1 MRNTALHPKQQTAES
16 DFIIVGSG
24 AGGGPLACNLAK
36 NGFRVLVLEAGGWD
50 APGVAQVPAF
60 HAHAS
65 EHPDLSWEFFVKH
78 YANPKQPDSKWDNER
93 GGIFYPRT
101 ATVGGCTVHNAM
113 ITICGPTGDWDEI
126 AEITKDNSWSGER
139 MRTYFERLEH
149 CDYVSRPDG
158 KHDSFFEKIWDRIR
172 SIFGIGPRAN
182 PGRHGFDGWLHTTV
196 ADPELGLKDQELVEE
211 ILSALA
217 ATLIDQGVG
226 AIATIE
232 SFLVDLFGDK
242 IKARFDPNNWETM
255 KRRPEGVMLVPIAVR
270 DGQRSS
276 PRDYLS
282 QVQKEH
288 PERLIIWPETLVT
301 EIIFDREP
309 GQAGEPVAIGVR
321 FLQGKHLYE
330 AHPEPSS
337 TAGTAGEAY
346 CRGEVILCGGA
357 YNTPQ
362 LLKLSGIGPKTELE
376 SDKLQIK
383 VRVDLPG
390 VGTNLQDRY
399 EIAVISEVKKD
410 FVLLKNL
417 AMGEPAAEQQP
428 DAALKEWRE
437 RKTGL
442 YASNAVIVGI
452 LKKSQP
458 GLPAPDL
465 FIFAVPGFF
474 KGYYKGYSAN
484 RANPDL
490 VTKHNL
496 MTWLVFKAHTKNRAG
511 SVTLRSRNPLD
522 VPEINFHY
530 FYEGTDAD
538 EGEDLNAIT
547 EGFKFIRKINKIAM
561 ERGVV
566 KGEVWPRPEDN
577 VQDEATIRH
586 FIAREAWGHHASCS
600 CPIGADGD
608 PTAVLDSRFR
618 VRGVRNLRVVD
629 ASVFPR
635 IPGFFIVTNVY
646 MISEK
651 ASDVIAEDNRNL
663 RGKWNR

>member
-1 MRNTALHPKQQTAES
+1 MRNTALNPKQQTAEY
-16 DFIIVGSG
+16 DFIVVGSG

-50 APGVAQVPAF
+50 APEVAQVPAF
-60 HAHAS
+60 HPHAS

-78 YANPKQPDSKWDNER
+78 YANPEQPDSKWDNER
-93 GGIFYPRT
+93 NGIFYPRA

-113 ITICGPTGDWDEI
+113 ITICGPSGDWDEI
-126 AEITKDNSWSGER
+126 ASITNDSSWSGEH
-139 MRTYFERLEH
+139 MRAYFERLEH
-149 CDYVSRPDG
+149 CDYLR
-158 KHDSFFEKIWDRIR
+158 DSFLEKLWNKIR
-172 SIFGIGPRAN
+172 SIFGIAIRAKS
-182 PGRHGFDGWLHTTV
+182 GRHGFHGWLHTTV
-196 ADPELGLKDQELVEE
+196 ADPTLGMQDDQLVEE
-211 ILSALA
+211 ILSALT
-217 ATLIDQGVG
+217 ATLIDRGVG

-232 SFLVDLFGDK
+232 SFLMDLFRDK

-270 DGQRSS
+270 HGQRSS

-301 EIIFDREP
+301 EIILDREP
-309 GQAGEPVAIGVR
+309 SQAGEPIAIGVR
-321 FLQGKHLYE
+321 FVQGKHLYK
-330 AHPEPSS
+330 AHPQPSS
-337 TAGTAGEAY
+337 SAGAEGEVY
-346 CRGEVILCGGA
+346 CKGEVILCGGA

-376 SDKLQIK
+376 NLQIK
-383 VRVDLPG
+383 LRVELPG

-399 EIAVISEVKKD
+399 EIAVISEVRKD

-417 AMGEPAAEQQP
+417 AMGEPAPGQQP

-437 RKTGL
+437 KKTGL
-442 YASNAVIVGI
+442 YTSNAVIIGI
-452 LKKSQP
+452 LKKSRP
-458 GLPAPDL
+458 ELPAPDL

-474 KGYYKGYSAN
+474 KGYYKGYSQD

-490 VTKHNL
+490 ASKHNL
-496 MTWLVFKAHTKNRAG
+496 LTWLVMKAHTKNRAG
-511 SVTLRSRNPLD
+511 TLTLRSTDPLD

-530 FYEGTDAD
+530 FYEGTDRD
-538 EGEDLNAIT
+538 DGEDLDAIT
-547 EGFKFIRKINKIAM
+547 QGFKFIRKINKIGM
-561 ERGVV
+561 EKGVV
-566 KGEVWPRPEDN
+566 KGEIWPRPEDN
-577 VQDEATIRH
+577 VQDEAAIGD

-608 PTAVLDSRFR
+608 PMAVLDSRFR

-635 IPGFFIVTNVY
+635 IPGIFIVTNVY

-651 ASDVIAEDNRNL
+651 ASDVITEDNRNL
-663 RGKWNR
+663 RVRDG